1 MNRKNTMFVMALT
14 LVSHFAWAE
23 VSTVVSGYQYGLTYL
38 PLMVMKEQ
46 GLVEKHALA
55 RSQIKLATEW
65 KVLSGPAPINDG
77 LLAGSLHFGAVG
89 TSSLVTLW
97 AKTKDKLGIKAVGSL
112 SSVPMYLNTNDPAIK
127 TLDDFGAK
135 DKIAVPSIK
144 VSVQAVTLQMA
155 AAQKWGMAAYNRLDH
170 LTVGMAHPEAYVA
183 LLSQKPAVSAHFA
196 SVPFQSQE
204 LSEGKGRIHTVLSSY
219 QVLGGPSS
227 FTLVVASTPFRIQ
240 NPKVYEAYV
249 AAFEEAT
256 EFIQKNRKEAAEL
269 YLKVTGS
276 KESPASLEALLGDPD
291 HLFDLTPRQIQKY
304 ADFMYQVGTI
314 KVKATSWQD
323 LVHPNLLSRQG
334 S

>member
-1 MNRKNTMFVMALT
+1 MNCKKILVAL
-14 LVSHFAWAE
+14 LFLWGSQGLRAE

-46 GLVEKHALA
+46 GLVEKQAL
-55 RSQIKLATEW
+55 SKFQIKLSTEW
-65 KVLSGPAPINDG
+65 RVLSGPAPINDG

-97 AKTKDKLGIKAVGSL
+97 AKTHDKLGIKAVGSL
-112 SSVPMYLNTNDPAIK
+112 SSVPMFLNTNNPNIK
-127 TLDDFGAK
+127 TLEDFTAK
-135 DKIAVPSIK
+135 DKIALPSIK

-155 AAQKWGMAAYNRLDH
+155 AAQKWGVGAYSRLDQY
-170 LTVGMAHPEAYVA
+170 TVGMAHPEAYVA
-183 LLSQKPAVSAHFA
+183 LLSQKPAISAHFA

-204 LSEGKGRIHTVLSSY
+204 LSEGKGRVHRVLSSY
-219 QVLGGPSS
+219 EILGGPAS
-227 FTLVVASTPFRIQ
+227 FTLVVASTPFRTN
-240 NPKVYEAYV
+240 NPKVYESYV

-256 EFIQKNRKEAAEL
+256 AFIQKNKKAAAEL

-276 KESPASLEALLGDPD
+276 KENPASIEALLNDSD
-291 HLFDLTPRQIQKY
+291 HIFDLTPRQIKKY
-304 ADFMYQVGTI
+304 ADFMYEVGTV

-323 LVHPNLLSRQG
+323 LVHPNLLTLQG